1 MVSTMPPLLSSG
13 LRFSVAGGALAAWVL
28 LRRGRSALHMSWRQL
43 AGAAVV
49 GVLLM
54 LGGNGL
60 VSVGENAGVPSGLAA
75 LLIASEPMWVI
86 VLRLAFR
93 DRVPK
98 GTLIGVLVGFGGVAV
113 LLLPGT
119 PSGATAIGVATV
131 LFAAAMWATG
141 SFSMTKVPTPTDPLA
156 STATQML
163 CGGVAMFAVGLI
175 AGEAGDVHPDKFST
189 GSIVGLVYLIIVGS
203 LVAFSAYTW
212 LLRNVPTQSG
222 VSLPKFYAWVQVFS
236 EQSLLFEGAGRDVRR
251 ARVEVQA
258 RRLRGG
264 FRRSARDR
272 RLRAVHLRRRGRA
285 RAPHGR
291 AGGCDLR
298 RGELLA
304 GQVPRELPL
313 P

>member
-28 LRRGRSALHMSWRQL
+28 VRRGRSALHMSWRQL

-86 VLRLAFR
+86 VLRMAFR

-119 PSGATAIGVATV
+119 PSGATAVGVATV

-141 SFSMTKVPTPTDPLA
+141 SFSMTKLPTPTDPLA

-163 CGGVAMFAVGLI
+163 LGGVAMFAVGLI

-212 LLRNVPTQSG
+212 LLRNVPISK
-222 VSLPKFYAWVQVFS
+222 VSTYAYVNPVIAVALGWAVYD
-236 EQSLLFEGAGRDVRR
+236 ESLSAIALAGAAIIVASVAAIVRLES
-251 ARVEVQA
+251 AAEIEEEPPAPALVAPQA
-258 RRLRGG
+258 RDP
-264 FRRSARDR
+264 A
-272 RLRAVHLRRRGRA
+272 A
-285 RAPHGR
+285 
-291 AGGCDLR
+291 
-298 RGELLA
+298 
-304 GQVPRELPL
+304 
-313 P
+313 

>member
-28 LRRGRSALHMSWRQL
+28 VRRGRSALHMSWRQL

-141 SFSMTKVPTPTDPLA
+141 
-156 STATQML
+156 
-163 CGGVAMFAVGLI
+163 
-175 AGEAGDVHPDKFST
+175 
-189 GSIVGLVYLIIVGS
+189 
-203 LVAFSAYTW
+203 
-212 LLRNVPTQSG
+212 
-222 VSLPKFYAWVQVFS
+222 
-236 EQSLLFEGAGRDVRR
+236 
-251 ARVEVQA
+251 
-258 RRLRGG
+258 
-264 FRRSARDR
+264 RSR
-272 RLRAVHLRRRGRA
+272 
-285 RAPHGR
+285 
-291 AGGCDLR
+291 
-298 RGELLA
+298 
-304 GQVPRELPL
+304 
-313 P
+313 